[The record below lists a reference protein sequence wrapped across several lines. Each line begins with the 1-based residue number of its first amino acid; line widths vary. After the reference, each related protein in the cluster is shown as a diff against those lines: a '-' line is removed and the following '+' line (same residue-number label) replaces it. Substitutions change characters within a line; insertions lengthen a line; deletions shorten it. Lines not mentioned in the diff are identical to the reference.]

1 MAQRLAHPL
10 APGTLA
16 AVVALVVGLT
26 AGPGAALTVAGVAF
40 GPVDGLVHPVQIA
53 PTATEITAYDGL
65 MAAAAAGDADRIR
78 ALVAAGANTD
88 ERDARGR
95 TPLMVAIYGR
105 HHDAAKTLIALGADD
120 AALDN
125 QRYDAVT
132 IASAS
137 VIDDP
142 VSLRLL
148 IEAGADAG
156 LMTSPYDGAALIAAA
171 HLGHVAVVRE
181 LIAAGAPLDHV
192 NNLGWTALIEAI
204 VLGDGGAAH
213 TAVVRD
219 LIEAGADLNLP
230 DRRGVT
236 PLGLAR
242 ARGYDAMA
250 RLLQAADAAE

>member
-181 LIAAGAPLDHV
+181 LIAAGRP
-192 NNLGWTALIEAI
+192 WTTSTTW
-204 VLGDGGAAH
+204 DGP
-213 TAVVRD
+213 R
-219 LIEAGADLNLP
+219 
-230 DRRGVT
+230 
-236 PLGLAR
+236 
-242 ARGYDAMA
+242 
-250 RLLQAADAAE
+250 

>member
-120 AALDN
+120 GALDN

-132 IASAS
+132 IAS

-156 LMTSPYDGAALIAAA
+156 LITSPYDGTALIAAA

-250 RLLQAADAAE
+250 RLLQAAGAAE